1 MIINIR
7 VDHTLA
13 DIETMEKV
21 SKDLKELFS
30 TLKEQMDVKEYIEN
44 QLDLSVL
51 DTSFSVTSSK
61 RI

>member
-7 VDHTLA
+7 VDHTHA

-30 TLKEQMDVKEYIEN
+30 TLKEKIDIKEYIEIN
-44 QLDLSVL
+44 
-51 DTSFSVTSSK
+51 TCN
-61 RI
+61 R